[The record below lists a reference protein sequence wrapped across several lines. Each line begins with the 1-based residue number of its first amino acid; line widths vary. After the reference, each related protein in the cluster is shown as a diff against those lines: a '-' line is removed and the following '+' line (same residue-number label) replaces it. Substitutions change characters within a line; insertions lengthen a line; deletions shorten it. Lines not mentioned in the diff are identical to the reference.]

1 MGSDYP
7 LTRSSMI
14 NSGSSHVQTGVVRVE
29 EEGEQLGKVFALS
42 DWSIST
48 WWRGTVAL
56 AQPMA
61 SPYES
66 QVAST
71 RNRGFRPLCEPAGGV
86 WRWRWWR
93 RLWRRWRSD
102 HDSYDRHNH
111 HRHNYDK
118 YVRHD
123 NYDNVGRS
131 AGAVKHPAQGNRSA
145 CPGLDRR
152 GERVPCQAMFALLR
166 ICRGDG
172 RGCGGSARRCGGGSC
187 WPTRCG
193 WGWSVPSR
201 VKERSALH
209 WASMRLSQEA
219 LVGT

>member
-42 DWSIST
+42 DRSIST

-152 GERVPCQAMFALLR
+152 GELVPCQAMFALLR
-166 ICRGDG
+166 ILP
-172 RGCGGSARRCGGGSC
+172 RRRSRV
-187 WPTRCG
+187 WRFRQAM
-193 WGWSVPSR
+193 WRRIMLAYSLWLGWSVPSR